1 MQCHMVVVLTKCFN
15 GYFFQICHQKKFKY
29 IVYQYLSGK
38 MIQQYTPTVFILAD
52 GVTTRNQEDQKNI
65 KHISNRLS
73 KNITVA

>member
-1 MQCHMVVVLTKCFN
+1 MQCHMVVVFTKCFN
-15 GYFFQICHQKKFKY
+15 GFFFQICHQKKIQ
-29 IVYQYLSGK
+29 IVYQYLSSK

>member
-1 MQCHMVVVLTKCFN
+1 MPHGSSIYQMLQWV
-15 GYFFQICHQKKFKY
+15 FFSNLSPKKNLNSLS
-29 IVYQYLSGK
+29 VYLSGK

>member
-1 MQCHMVVVLTKCFN
+1 MPHGSSIYQMLQWF
-15 GYFFQICHQKKFKY
+15 FFQICHQKKIQ
-29 IVYQYLSGK
+29 IVYQYLSSK

>member
-1 MQCHMVVVLTKCFN
+1 
-15 GYFFQICHQKKFKY
+15 
-29 IVYQYLSGK
+29 

-52 GVTTRNQEDQKNI
+52 GVATRNQEDQKNI

>member
-1 MQCHMVVVLTKCFN
+1 MPHGSSIYQMLQW
-15 GYFFQICHQKKFKY
+15 FFFSNLSPKKNLNSLS
-29 IVYQYLSGK
+29 VYLSGK

>member
-1 MQCHMVVVLTKCFN
+1 MPHGSSIYQMLQWFFFKFVTKKN
-15 GYFFQICHQKKFKY
+15 LNSLS
-29 IVYQYLSGK
+29 VYLSGK

>member
-1 MQCHMVVVLTKCFN
+1 MPHGSSIYQMLQW
-15 GYFFQICHQKKFKY
+15 FFFSNLSPKKKKNLNSLS
-29 IVYQYLSGK
+29 VYLSGK